1 MNHVDVTRYLTTGQI
16 AMQMPFASL
25 ELNQEGGGYYGQSK
39 QSGNLVIC
47 NRKKLASPMG
57 FVAASP
63 VPGSP
68 SL

>member
-47 NRKKLASPMG
+47 NRKSRKSMG